1 MIYQCVRFFYS
12 YAYTKL
18 NKRSYEFLD
27 VVGPDEYHERV
38 NNNAYTNKMIERSA
52 EILLSALTKVK
63 SNYPEYYKEF
73 TEKNDIEWIEDF
85 KNNLYVPSPD
95 ENGIIEQFDGYM
107 GLEDITLENIKKRVI
122 DPNEYWGCGQ
132 GIATTTRILKQADV
146 IMMLNVFRKEYS
158 KEILEANW
166 NFYEPYTEHG
176 SSLSACA
183 YAIVAANIGNTEWAY
198 KYFMKTATVDL
209 TGNSRQYLGTLY
221 IGGTHPAANGGS
233 WNTAIFGF
241 AGVSYDD
248 DVIDISPHL
257 PEKWKS
263 MSFKLAWKGT
273 ELSVNIKGTD
283 VKIKAI
289 SVKKNINITV
299 YGKKYHLE

>member
-1 MIYQCVRFFYS
+1 M
-12 YAYTKL
+12 
-18 NKRSYEFLD
+18 
-27 VVGPDEYHERV
+27 
-38 NNNAYTNKMIERSA
+38 
-52 EILLSALTKVK
+52 
-63 SNYPEYYKEF
+63 
-73 TEKNDIEWIEDF
+73 
-85 KNNLYVPSPD
+85 
-95 ENGIIEQFDGYM
+95 
-107 GLEDITLENIKKRVI
+107 
-122 DPNEYWGCGQ
+122 
-132 GIATTTRILKQADV
+132 
-146 IMMLNVFRKEYS
+146 
-158 KEILEANW
+158 
-166 NFYEPYTEHG
+166 
-176 SSLSACA
+176 
-183 YAIVAANIGNTEWAY
+183 
-198 KYFMKTATVDL
+198 
-209 TGNSRQYLGTLY
+209 GTLY

-299 YGKKYHLE
+299 YGKKYDLE